1 MITDETMVKKWIKL
15 GIICGFAASLIYPC
29 LIFINIPFVLRV
41 IFIMAWGPT
50 LGLSAVGGYY
60 FLALHKETISLKIA
74 VFSQI
79 IAGVLV
85 TTMLLVQLAVK
96 LIQPEV
102 IDASNQW
109 IWNSINNIQL
119 GIDVAWDVYLFIACL
134 LFAVNMFNHPKF
146 GKIFS
151 LSGIIISLL
160 LIAFN
165 IMTFPTPPAEAGSID
180 MGPLTGLW
188 GLSVTINMLVRF
200 KWVNTKF

>member
-29 LIFINIPFVLRV
+29 LIFIKMPFVLRV

-60 FLALHKETISLKIA
+60 FLALHKKTISLKIA